1 MLAFLN
7 RDACSQDGQRSI
19 MLGTRIASNEKLR
32 GNRERWGTGEWGGWH
47 FGLNYSGVPGARG
60 RRRLR
65 SRDLGSDPKLC
76 GWPQKFVEELV
87 ERGVCR
93 SKRWVLTGTSQSSMR
108 GER

>member
-1 MLAFLN
+1 MVAFLN

-65 SRDLGSDPKLC
+65 SRDLGSDPKLRVAAEVC
-76 GWPQKFVEELV
+76 GGTCRAGRLSLETVGTHRDQPVEHE
-87 ERGVCR
+87 
-93 SKRWVLTGTSQSSMR
+93 